1 MRYFNLLVG
10 HTIFVT
16 FRLPFFSVRGAG
28 AGAGHPGQGAIEAG
42 SW

>member
-1 MRYFNLLVG
+1 
-10 HTIFVT
+10 
-16 FRLPFFSVRGAG
+16 VRGAG